1 MSGRELYEK
10 IISELVTK
18 NSVKA
23 SKSITRLLSNQKDL
37 DNSNFNKIF
46 KKLFETNL
54 LGTVK
59 IDDNLMNYS
68 AFPRHAGLLIF
79 YRLLK
84 TLKVYHLR
92 VHILIV

>member
-46 KKLFETNL
+46 KKRLIYLVTTL
-54 LGTVK
+54 LDELVGFSK
-59 IDDNLMNYS
+59 ACRPPNFL
-68 AFPRHAGLLIF
+68 
-79 YRLLK
+79 
-84 TLKVYHLR
+84 
-92 VHILIV
+92 